1 MESKPKPK
9 LIVFD
14 LGKLLELIYIIY
26 KSIRLPC
33 KLEIGFSALN
43 IFFFLYLLFHYLINE
58 WVIYIY

>member
-26 KSIRLPC
+26 KSIRLSC
-33 KLEIGFSALN
+33 KLEIGF
-43 IFFFLYLLFHYLINE
+43 
-58 WVIYIY
+58 